1 MPLYFYFILIHN
13 SFVIFFCI
21 SSPENRPEY
30 IPCPKC
36 CILWMT
42 APGVEAWGDDDIL

>member
-1 MPLYFYFILIHN
+1 MPLYFYFILVHIVL
-13 SFVIFFCI
+13 SYFSI

-42 APGVEAWGDDDIL
+42 APGVDAWGDDDIL